1 MAVARKRAAVAT
13 SPNTPVDD
21 TGIRP
26 AGRNGR
32 EPIAVPRLV
41 PRGKTAFDTV
51 SWRLHDSVIKA
62 ADGKVIFELK
72 GIRAPTSWSE
82 TAINIAASKYFRIIA
97 GQRETSI
104 EGMIRRVTHWIAQKG
119 LELGYL
125 DTVEETTI
133 LEESLAFLMVQQMA
147 AFNSPVWFNV
157 GVRQPPQCS
166 ACFIQSVTDDM
177 DSILALAGSEGRLFK
192 GGSGT
197 GSNLSPLRGSRERL
211 AGGGIASGPVS
222 FMRAFDALAGVIK
235 SGGTTRRAAK
245 MVILNMDHPDIV
257 DFIECKVREEEKAMA
272 LIREGFSSNFDG
284 TDPDSAYAS
293 ISYQN
298 ANHSVRIPDAFM
310 EAVKRDGEWKTYNR
324 TDHAVAATYQARDL
338 WRKLAYAAWRCG
350 DPGVQYDDVTND
362 WHTSPMSGRINASN
376 PCSEYLFL
384 DDTACNLS
392 SINLMK
398 FLNERGDFDLPLY
411 RDAVRTMAL
420 AMEIIVDASSYPT
433 ASIAQNSH
441 DFRPLG
447 LGYANLGALLMHY
460 GVPYDSDA
468 GRTLAAAL
476 SAYLS
481 AEGYHMSAEISRR
494 IGSFPGFDKNRAPMI
509 RVMGKHAKAAD
520 AIPKTDGRFDA
531 YVTAAADRWHET
543 VQAGELWGYRNA
555 QISVIA
561 PTGTI
566 GLLMGCDTL
575 GLEPELSLV
584 KVKNLVGGGQLRMV
598 NHTVTEALAELGYAP
613 EAAAAIVHHLETTG
627 TIEGAPGLAPEH
639 LPVFDCA
646 LAPVAGS
653 RTIAPMGHL
662 KMLGAV
668 QPFLSGG
675 ASKTINLPNDAT
687 VEDIEK
693 IYMEAWRLGVKSVA
707 LYRDGCKAS
716 QPYETAKGKS
726 TGPVLRG
733 AVREKLPD
741 ERKAITHHFQVGG
754 HDGYV
759 TVGLYP
765 DGRPGEMFF
774 RVTKEGS
781 TVNGLM
787 DSLGIS
793 MSMALQHGVPL
804 KDLVR
809 KLAHMRFEPSG
820 ATNNARIR
828 FAKSIPDYV
837 ARWLAVEFLT
847 EEERRSIGLEG
858 PAAEA
863 SGNGHGN
870 LANAKPSTM
879 VKFETKPLDAFVD
892 GRRGPESDT
901 SAQSSHGGPSGGNT
915 DDSPS
920 CHICG
925 GIMVRSG
932 TCYACTVCGATSGCS

>member
-1 MAVARKRAAVAT
+1 MAVARKRPAPSTEEGAPK
-13 SPNTPVDD
+13 SPA
-21 TGIRP
+21 RL
-26 AGRNGR
+26 GR
-32 EPIAVPRLV
+32 EPIPVSRLV

-51 SWRLHDSVIKA
+51 GWKTHDALIKA
-62 ADGKVIFELK
+62 ADGKVIFEQK
-72 GIRAPTSWSE
+72 GIKAPATWSE
-82 TAINIAASKYFRIIA
+82 NAINIAASKYFRVIQ
-97 GQRETSI
+97 GRRENSVD
-104 EGMIRRVTHWIAQKG
+104 GMIRRVCHWIAERG
-119 LELGYL
+119 VDLGYL
-125 DTVEETTI
+125 DTADEATM
-133 LEESLAFLMVQQMA
+133 LEESLSYLMVQQMA

-157 GVRQPPQCS
+157 GVREPPQCS
-166 ACFIQSVTDDM
+166 ACFIQSVSDDM
-177 DSILALAGSEGRLFK
+177 DSILHLATSEGRLFK

-197 GSNLSPLRGSRERL
+197 GSNLSALRGSHERL
-211 AGGGIASGPVS
+211 SGGGIASGPVS

-245 MVILNMDHPDIV
+245 MVILNMEHPDIV
-257 DFIECKVREEEKAMA
+257 DFIECKVREEDKAYA
-272 LIREGFSSNFDG
+272 LIREGYSPNFDG

-293 ISYQN
+293 IAYQN
-298 ANHSVRIPDAFM
+298 ANHSVRVPDAFM
-310 EAVKRDGEWKTYNR
+310 EAVAKDGEWKTYNR
-324 TDHAVAATYQARDL
+324 TDHTVAQTLRARDL

-384 DDTACNLS
+384 DDTACNLA

-398 FLNERGDFDLPLY
+398 FLQADGRFDLELF
-411 RDAVRTMAL
+411 RDAVRTMTL
-420 AMEIIVDASSYPT
+420 AMEILVDASSYPT
-433 ASIAQNSH
+433 PSIAQNSH

-447 LGYANLGALLMHY
+447 LGYANLGSLLMHY
-460 GVPYDSDA
+460 GLAYDSDA
-468 GRTLAAAL
+468 GRTLAGSV

-481 AEGYHMSAEISRR
+481 AEGYHISAEIAKRV
-494 IGSFPGFDKNRAPMI
+494 GPFPAFDKNRAPML
-509 RVMGKHAKAAD
+509 RVMGKHARAAEK
-520 AIPKTDGRFDA
+520 IPETDKRLSPLLR
-531 YVTAAADRWHET
+531 AAVDRWRDT
-543 VQAGELWGYRNA
+543 VKAGELWGYRNA

-584 KVKNLVGGGQLRMV
+584 KTKNLVGGGAMKMV
-598 NHTVTEALAELGYAP
+598 NHTVEDALHTLGYPGAV
-613 EAAAAIVHHLETTG
+613 AKAIVEHIESSG
-627 TIEGAPGLAPEH
+627 SAEGAPGLKPEH
-639 LPVFDCA
+639 LGVFDCA
-646 LAPVAGS
+646 LAPATGR
-653 RTIAPMGHL
+653 RTISPMGHL

-687 VEDIEK
+687 VEDIER
-693 IYMEAWRLGVKSVA
+693 IYLEAWRLGVKSVA

-716 QPYETAKGKS
+716 QPYETGKGKA
-726 TGPVLRG
+726 TVVGGLRTP
-733 AVREKLPD
+733 ARERLPD

-765 DGRPGEMFF
+765 DGRPGELFF

-820 ATNNARIR
+820 ATNNPKVR

-837 ARWLAVEFLT
+837 ARWMAIEFLT
-847 EEERRSIGLEG
+847 EDDRRSIGLENPG
-858 PAAEA
+858 GEGN
-863 SGNGHGN
+863 GNGHGGT
-870 LANAKPSTM
+870 ATPSGKVAAT
-879 VKFETKPLDAFVD
+879 VSLTTKPLDAFE
-892 GRRGPESDT
+892 P
-901 SAQSSHGGPSGGNT
+901 SAGGMSE
-915 DDSPS
+915 DSPS
-920 CHICG
+920 CSNCG
-925 GIMVRSG
+925 GIMIRSG
-932 TCYACTVCGATSGCS
+932 TCYACTVCGSTSGCS

>member
-1 MAVARKRAAVAT
+1 MAIARKRPTPTAEEAAPR
-13 SPNTPVDD
+13 SPAR
-21 TGIRP
+21 I
-26 AGRNGR
+26 GR
-32 EPIAVPRLV
+32 EPIPVPRLV

-51 SWRLHDSVIKA
+51 QWRSHDAVIKNA
-62 ADGKVIFELK
+62 EGTVIFEQK
-72 GIRAPTSWSE
+72 GIRAPASWSE
-82 TAINIAASKYFRIIA
+82 TSVNIAASKYFRIIQ
-97 GQRETSI
+97 GRRESSVD
-104 EGMIRRVTHWIAQKG
+104 GMIRRVCHWIGQKG
-119 LELGYL
+119 VELGYL
-125 DTVEETTI
+125 DTADEATTF
-133 LEESLAFLMVQQMA
+133 EESLAYLMVQQMA

-157 GVRQPPQCS
+157 GVREPPQCS
-166 ACFIQSVTDDM
+166 ACFIQSVADDM
-177 DSILALAGSEGRLFK
+177 DSILALATSEGRLFK

-197 GSNLSPLRGSRERL
+197 GSNLSSLRGSHEKL

-245 MVILNMDHPDIV
+245 MVILNMDHPDIP
-257 DFIECKVREEEKAMA
+257 DFIDCKVREEDKALA
-272 LIREGFSSNFDG
+272 LIREGYSSNFDG

-293 ISYQN
+293 IAYQN

-310 EAVKRDGEWKTYNR
+310 EAVIRDGEWKTVNR
-324 TDHAVAATYQARDL
+324 TDHAVAGTFRAREL

-350 DPGVQYDDVTND
+350 DPGVQFDDITND
-362 WHTSPMSGRINASN
+362 WHTCPNTGRINASN

-384 DDTACNLS
+384 DDTACNLA

-398 FLNERGDFDLPLY
+398 FLDAKGLLDVELY
-411 RDAVRTMAL
+411 RQAIRTMIL
-420 AMEIIVDASSYPT
+420 AMEIVVDASSYPT

-447 LGYANLGALLMHY
+447 LGYANLGSLLMHY
-460 GVPYDSDA
+460 GLAYDSEA
-468 GRTLAAAL
+468 GRTLAGAV
-476 SAYLS
+476 SAFLS
-481 AEGYHMSAEISRR
+481 AEGYHMSSEVAKRM
-494 IGSFPGFDKNRAPMI
+494 GPFAGFEKNRAPML
-509 RVMGKHAKAAD
+509 RVMGKHAKAAEQ
-520 AIPKTDGRFDA
+520 IPTNDPRLTGF
-531 YVTAAADRWHET
+531 VQAAVDRWRDT
-543 VQAGELWGYRNA
+543 AKAGELWGYRNA

-584 KVKNLVGGGQLRMV
+584 KTKNLVGGGVLRMV
-598 NHTVTEALAELGYAP
+598 NRTVPDGLASLGYSP
-613 EAAAAIVHHLETTG
+613 EEIREIAQHVEKSG
-627 TIEGAPGLAPEH
+627 TIEGAPGLDPED
-639 LPVFDCA
+639 LGVFDCA
-646 LAPVAGS
+646 LAPAGSS
-653 RTIAPMGHL
+653 RTISPMGHL
-662 KMLGAV
+662 LMLAAV

-675 ASKTINLPNDAT
+675 ASKTINLPNEAT

-693 IYMEAWRLGVKSVA
+693 IYLEAWRHGIKSVA

-716 QPYETAKGKS
+716 QPFETGKGKVA
-726 TGPVLRG
+726 GPVGARG
-733 AVREKLPD
+733 PARERLPN
-741 ERKAITHHFQVGG
+741 ERKAVTHHFEVGG

-765 DGRPGEMFF
+765 DGRPGEVFF

-787 DSLGIS
+787 DSLGLA

-809 KLAHMRFEPSG
+809 KLAHLRFEPAG
-820 ATNNARIR
+820 ATNNPKIR

-837 ARWLAVEFLT
+837 ARWLALEFLT

-858 PAAEA
+858 PPDANGN
-863 SGNGHGN
+863 GNGH
-870 LANAKPSTM
+870 AAAAPAPKSTGASQT
-879 VKFETKPLDAFVD
+879 VKFETRALDAFVAEL
-892 GRRGPESDT
+892 GG
-901 SAQSSHGGPSGGNT
+901 SSE
-915 DDSPS
+915 DSPS
-920 CHICG
+920 CATCG

>member
-1 MAVARKRAAVAT
+1 MAVAKKRAPSVSEEPTVRSAR
-13 SPNTPVDD
+13 
-21 TGIRP
+21 I
-26 AGRNGR
+26 GR
-32 EPIAVPRLV
+32 EPIPVSRLV

-51 SWRLHDSVIKA
+51 TWRSHDAVIKNA
-62 ADGKVIFELK
+62 EGKVIFEQK
-72 GIRAPTSWSE
+72 GIRAPASWSE
-82 TAINIAASKYFRIIA
+82 TSVNIAASKYFRILQ
-97 GQRETSI
+97 GRRETSI
-104 EGMIRRVTHWIAQKG
+104 DGMIRRVCHWIAQRG

-125 DTVEETTI
+125 DISDEATT
-133 LEESLAFLMVQQMA
+133 LEESLSYLMVQQMA

-157 GVRQPPQCS
+157 GVRDPPQCS
-166 ACFIQSVTDDM
+166 ACFIQSISDDM
-177 DSILALAGSEGRLFK
+177 DSILHLATSEGRLFK

-197 GSNLSPLRGSRERL
+197 GTNLSPLRGSHEKL

-245 MVILNMDHPDIV
+245 MVILNMDHPDV
-257 DFIECKVREEEKAMA
+257 GDFIDCKVREEDKALA
-272 LIREGFSSNFDG
+272 LIREGYSSNFDG

-293 ISYQN
+293 IAYQN

-310 EAVKRDGEWKTYNR
+310 EAVVRDGEWKTYNR
-324 TDHAVAATYQARDL
+324 TDHAVATTYRAREL

-350 DPGVQYDDVTND
+350 DPGVQFDDITND
-362 WHTSPMSGRINASN
+362 WHTCPNTARINASN

-384 DDTACNLS
+384 DDSACNLAS
-392 SINLMK
+392 LNLMK
-398 FLNERGDFDLPLY
+398 FLDAKGQLDVEFFRQ
-411 RDAVRTMAL
+411 AVRTMTL

-433 ASIAQNSH
+433 AAIAQNSH
-441 DFRPLG
+441 DYRPLG

-460 GVPYDSDA
+460 GLAYDSDA
-468 GRTLAAAL
+468 GRTLAAGI
-476 SAYLS
+476 SAFLS
-481 AEGYHMSAEISRR
+481 AEGYHMSSEIAKRM
-494 IGSFPGFDKNRAPMI
+494 GSFPGFEKNRAPML
-509 RVMGKHAKAAD
+509 RVMGKHAKAAEK
-520 AIPKTDGRFDA
+520 IPRNDPRL
-531 YVTAAADRWHET
+531 TALVQASIDRWHDTEK
-543 VQAGELWGYRNA
+543 AGELWGYRNA

-584 KVKNLVGGGQLRMV
+584 KVKNLVGGGLLRMI
-598 NHTVTEALAELGYAP
+598 NRTVPDGLAALGYSA
-613 EAAAAIVHHLETTG
+613 EELRAISEHIEKTG
-627 TIEGAPGLAPEH
+627 TIEGAPGLDPAD

-646 LAPVAGS
+646 LAPASGT
-653 RTIAPMGHL
+653 RTISPMGHL

-668 QPFLSGG
+668 QAFLSGG

-687 VEDIEK
+687 VEDIER
-693 IYMEAWRLGVKSVA
+693 IYLEAWRHGIKSVA

-716 QPYETAKGKS
+716 QPFETGKGKAGAPV
-726 TGPVLRG
+726 GPRG
-733 AVREKLPD
+733 PARERLPD
-741 ERKAITHHFQVGG
+741 ERKAITHHFSVGG

-765 DGRPGEMFF
+765 DGRPGEVFF

-809 KLAHMRFEPSG
+809 KLAHLRFEPAG
-820 ATNNARIR
+820 ATNNPKIR

-837 ARWLAVEFLT
+837 ARWLALEFLT
-847 EEERRSIGLEG
+847 EDERRAIGLEG
-858 PAAEA
+858 PADGN
-863 SGNGHGN
+863 GNGHGTP
-870 LANAKPSTM
+870 AAASAKAGAPSSQT
-879 VKFETKPLDAFVD
+879 VKFETRPLDAFA
-892 GRRGPESDT
+892 PET
-901 SAQSSHGGPSGGNT
+901 SAAGGVSE
-915 DDSPS
+915 DAPS
-920 CHICG
+920 CAVCG

-932 TCYACTVCGATSGCS
+932 TCYACTVCGSTSGCS

>member
-1 MAVARKRAAVAT
+1 MAAAKKRPVP
-13 SPNTPVDD
+13 SPEES
-21 TGIRP
+21 
-26 AGRNGR
+26 AGRPTGR
-32 EPIAVPRLV
+32 LGKEPIPVPRLT

-51 SWRLHDSVIKA
+51 DWRSHDASIKS
-62 ADGKVIFELK
+62 ADGKVIFEQK

-82 TAINIAASKYFRIIA
+82 TSINIAASKYFRIID
-97 GQRETSI
+97 GRRESSI
-104 EGMIRRVTHWIAQKG
+104 DGMIRRVCHWIAQQG
-119 LELGYL
+119 LALGYL
-125 DTVEETTI
+125 DTAEESTTF
-133 LEESLAFLMVQQMA
+133 EESLSYLMVQQMA

-157 GVRQPPQCS
+157 GVREPPQCS
-166 ACFIQSVTDDM
+166 ACFIQSISDDM
-177 DSILALAGSEGRLFK
+177 DSILALATSEGRLFK

-197 GSNLSPLRGSRERL
+197 GTNLSALRGSHERL

-245 MVILNMDHPDIV
+245 MVILNMDHPDIL
-257 DFIECKVREEEKAMA
+257 DFIDCKVKEEDKALA
-272 LIREGFSSNFDG
+272 LIREGYSSNFDG

-293 ISYQN
+293 IAYQN

-310 EAVKRDGEWKTYNR
+310 EAVTRDGEWTTTYR
-324 TDHAVAATYQARDL
+324 TDPAIATKHRAREL
-338 WRKLAYAAWRCG
+338 WRRLAYAAWRCG
-350 DPGVQYDDVTND
+350 DPGVQFDDITND
-362 WHTSPMSGRINASN
+362 WHTSPNSGRINASN

-384 DDTACNLS
+384 DDSACNLA
-392 SINLMK
+392 SINLMR
-398 FLNERGDFDLPLY
+398 FLDADGLLDVELFR
-411 RDAVRTMAL
+411 RAVRTMIL
-420 AMEIIVDASSYPT
+420 AMEIVVDASSYPT
-433 ASIAQNSH
+433 AAIAQNSH

-460 GVPYDSDA
+460 GLAYDSDA
-468 GRTLAAAL
+468 GRALAAGV
-476 SAYLS
+476 SAILS
-481 AEGYHMSAEISRR
+481 AEGYHMSGEIAKRM
-494 IGSFPGFDKNRAPMI
+494 GPFAGFEKNRAPML
-509 RVMGKHAKAAD
+509 RVMGKHAKAAERIVAGD
-520 AIPKTDGRFDA
+520 PRLVALVQTS
-531 YVTAAADRWHET
+531 VDRWRET

-584 KVKNLVGGGQLRMV
+584 KVKNLVGGGILRMV
-598 NHTVTEALAELGYAP
+598 NRTVPDGLVALGYSP
-613 EAAAAIVHHLETTG
+613 DEVRAITAHLETTG
-627 TIEGAPGLAPEH
+627 SIEGAPGLDNDD

-646 LAPVAGS
+646 LAPAGGS

-675 ASKTINLPNDAT
+675 ASKTINLPNEAT
-687 VEDIEK
+687 VEEIEK
-693 IYMEAWRLGVKSVA
+693 IYLEAWRLGVKSVA

-716 QPYETAKGKS
+716 QPFETGKGRAGAPV
-726 TGPVLRG
+726 GPRG
-733 AVREKLPD
+733 PARERLPD
-741 ERKAITHHFQVGG
+741 ERKALTHHFSVGG

-765 DGRPGEMFF
+765 DGRPGEIFF

-809 KLAHMRFEPSG
+809 KLAHLRFEPAG
-820 ATNNARIR
+820 ATNNPRIR

-837 ARWLAVEFLT
+837 ARWLALEFLT
-847 EEERRSIGLEG
+847 EDERRAIGLEG
-858 PAAEA
+858 PAEA
-863 SGNGHGN
+863 NGNGNGH
-870 LANAKPSTM
+870 AAPPPAKGATSQT
-879 VKFETKPLDAFVD
+879 VKFETRPLDTFSPD
-892 GRRGPESDT
+892 
-901 SAQSSHGGPSGGNT
+901 PSGGVME
-915 DDSPS
+915 DAPA
-920 CHICG
+920 CAQCG

-932 TCYACTVCGATSGCS
+932 TCYACTVCGSTSGCS

>member
-1 MAVARKRAAVAT
+1 MAAAKKRAVPASEEPAA
-13 SPNTPVDD
+13 
-21 TGIRP
+21 RP
-26 AGRNGR
+26 ASRIGR
-32 EPIAVPRLV
+32 EPIPIPRLV

-51 SWRLHDSVIKA
+51 QWRSHDAVIKNA
-62 ADGKVIFELK
+62 EGKVIFEQK
-72 GIRAPTSWSE
+72 GIHAPTSWSE
-82 TAINIAASKYFRIIA
+82 TSVNIAASKYFRIIQ
-97 GQRETSI
+97 GRRENSI
-104 EGMIRRVTHWIAQKG
+104 DGMIRRVCHWIGQRG

-125 DTVEETTI
+125 DTVDEATT
-133 LEESLAFLMVQQMA
+133 LEESLSYLMVQQMA

-157 GVRQPPQCS
+157 GVRDPPQCS
-166 ACFIQSVTDDM
+166 ACFIQSITDDM
-177 DSILALAGSEGRLFK
+177 DSILALATSEGRLFK

-197 GSNLSPLRGSRERL
+197 GTNLSPLRGSHEKL

-245 MVILNMDHPDIV
+245 MVILNMDHPDVV
-257 DFIECKVREEEKAMA
+257 DFIDCKVREEDKALA
-272 LIREGFSSNFDG
+272 LIREGYSSNFDG

-293 ISYQN
+293 IAYQN
-298 ANHSVRIPDAFM
+298 ANHSVRIPDGFM
-310 EAVKRDGEWKTYNR
+310 EAVVRDGEWKTYNR
-324 TDHAVAATYQARDL
+324 TDHAVAGTYRAREL

-350 DPGVQYDDVTND
+350 DPGVQFDDITND
-362 WHTSPMSGRINASN
+362 WHTSPHSGRINASN

-384 DDTACNLS
+384 DDTACNLA

-398 FLNERGDFDLPLY
+398 FLDGKGQFDVELF
-411 RDAVRTMAL
+411 RQAVRTMIL

-441 DFRPLG
+441 DYRPLG

-460 GVPYDSDA
+460 GLAYDSDA
-468 GRTLAAAL
+468 GRTLAGAV
-476 SAYLS
+476 SAFLS
-481 AEGYHMSAEISRR
+481 AEGYHTSSEIAKRV
-494 IGSFPGFDKNRAPMI
+494 GPFAGFEKNRAPML
-509 RVMGKHAKAAD
+509 RVMGKHAKASEQIPLND
-520 AIPKTDGRFDA
+520 ARL
-531 YVTAAADRWHET
+531 TAFVQAAVDRWHDT
-543 VQAGELWGYRNA
+543 VKAGELWGYRNA

-584 KVKNLVGGGQLRMV
+584 KVKNLVGGGVLRMV
-598 NHTVTEALAELGYAP
+598 NRTVPDGLHALGYSTD
-613 EAAAAIVHHLETTG
+613 EIRAITGHLEKTG
-627 TIEGAPGLAPEH
+627 TVEGAPGLEPED
-639 LPVFDCA
+639 LSVFDCA
-646 LAPVAGS
+646 LAPPGGS

-675 ASKTINLPNDAT
+675 ASKTINLPNEAT

-693 IYMEAWRLGVKSVA
+693 IYLEAWRLGIKSVA

-716 QPYETAKGKS
+716 QPFETGKGRAGAPV
-726 TGPVLRG
+726 GPRG
-733 AVREKLPD
+733 PARERLPD
-741 ERKAITHHFQVGG
+741 ERKAITHHFSVGG

-765 DGRPGEMFF
+765 DGRPGEVFF

-809 KLAHMRFEPSG
+809 KLAHLRFEPAG
-820 ATNNARIR
+820 ATNNPKIR

-837 ARWLAVEFLT
+837 ARWLAIEFLT
-847 EEERRSIGLEG
+847 EEERRAIGLEG
-858 PAAEA
+858 PAEGN
-863 SGNGHGN
+863 GNGHASSAPAGGKP
-870 LANAKPSTM
+870 AAPNAQT
-879 VKFETKPLDAFVD
+879 VKFETRPLDAFA
-892 GRRGPESDT
+892 PES
-901 SAQSSHGGPSGGNT
+901 AGAGGVSE
-915 DDSPS
+915 DAPS
-920 CHICG
+920 CAVCG

-932 TCYACTVCGATSGCS
+932 TCYACTVCGSTSGCS

>member
-1 MAVARKRAAVAT
+1 MAVARRRGTPLAEE
-13 SPNTPVDD
+13 SPPRLTD
-21 TGIRP
+21 RP
-26 AGRNGR
+26 GR
-32 EPIAVPRLV
+32 EPIPVPRLV

-51 SWRLHDSVIKA
+51 GWKLHDALIKS
-62 ADGKVIFELK
+62 ADGKTIFELK
-72 GIRAPTSWSE
+72 GIRSPVSWSD
-82 TAINIAASKYFRIIA
+82 TSVNIAASKYFRIID
-97 GQRETSI
+97 GRREDSV
-104 EGMIRRVTHWIAQKG
+104 EGMIQRVCHWIGEKG
-119 LELGYL
+119 LALGFF
-125 DTVEETTI
+125 DTPEEGNQ
-133 LEESLAFLMVQQMA
+133 LEESLSYLMVQQMA

-157 GVRQPPQCS
+157 GVRETPQCS
-166 ACFIQSVTDDM
+166 ACFIQAITDDM
-177 DSILALAGSEGRLFK
+177 EAILSLAASEGRLFK

-197 GSNLSPLRGSRERL
+197 GTNLSPLRGSKEHL

-245 MVILNMDHPDIV
+245 MVILNMDHPDVV
-257 DFIECKVREEEKAMA
+257 DFIDCKVREEEKALA
-272 LIREGFSSNFDG
+272 LIREGYSSNFDG

-293 ISYQN
+293 IAYQN

-310 EAVKRDGEWKTYNR
+310 EAVARDGVWKTYNR
-324 TDHAVAATYQARDL
+324 TDHSVAGSYPAREL
-338 WRKLAYAAWRCG
+338 WRKLAFAAWRCG

-362 WHTSPMSGRINASN
+362 WHTCAMTGRINASN

-384 DDTACNLS
+384 DNTACNLA
-392 SINLMK
+392 SINLMR
-398 FLNERGDFDLPLY
+398 FLDAKGGFDLP
-411 RDAVRTMAL
+411 RFREAVRTMIL
-420 AMEIIVDASSYPT
+420 AMEILVDASSYPT
-433 ASIAQNSH
+433 APIAQNSH
-441 DFRPLG
+441 DYRPLG
-447 LGYANLGALLMHY
+447 LGYANLGSLLMHY
-460 GVPYDSDA
+460 GLPYDSDA
-468 GRTLAAAL
+468 GRALAASL
-476 SAYLS
+476 SAMLS
-481 AEGYHMSAEISRR
+481 AEGYHMSAEISKRM
-494 IGSFPGFDKNRAPMI
+494 GPFAGFDRNRSPML
-509 RVMGKHAKAAD
+509 RVMGKHAAAAEKVRSND
-520 AIPKTDGRFDA
+520 PRIAPA
-531 YVTAAADRWHET
+531 ALAAADRWRET
-543 VQAGELWGYRNA
+543 VKAGELWGYRNA

-598 NHTVTEALAELGYAP
+598 NRTAEEALASLGYP
-613 EAAAAIVHHLETTG
+613 EIERAAIRKHVEETG
-627 TIEGAPGLAPEH
+627 SMEGAPGLKPEH
-639 LPVFDCA
+639 LAVFDCA
-646 LAPVAGS
+646 LAMIPNG

-662 KMLGAV
+662 RMLGAV

-675 ASKTINLPNDAT
+675 ASKTINLPREAT

-693 IYMEAWRLGVKSVA
+693 IYLEAWKLGVKSVA

-716 QPYETAKGKS
+716 QPYETGAGKAPA
-726 TGPVLRG
+726 GPRG

-741 ERKAITHHFQVGG
+741 ERKALTHHFQVGG

-765 DGRPGEMFF
+765 DGRPGELFF

-809 KLAHMRFEPSG
+809 KLAHMRFEPAG
-820 ATNNARIR
+820 ATNNPKIR

-847 EEERRSIGLEG
+847 EADRRSIGLEG
-858 PAAEA
+858 PAEPN
-863 SGNGHGN
+863 GNGHGG
-870 LANAKPSTM
+870 AKTAGVPST
-879 VKFETKPLDAFVD
+879 VKFETKPLDAFGD
-892 GRRGPESDT
+892 AGGM
-901 SAQSSHGGPSGGNT
+901 GGPVFGIT
-915 DDSPS
+915 EDSPS
-920 CHICG
+920 CHTCG

>member
-1 MAVARKRAAVAT
+1 MAVSKKRAS
-13 SPNTPVDD
+13 SPLAENA
-21 TGIRP
+21 P
-26 AGRNGR
+26 APLPGRAGR
-32 EPIAVPRLV
+32 EPVPVPRLV

-51 SWRLHDSVIKA
+51 GWRMHDALIRA

-72 GIRAPTSWSE
+72 GIRAPATWSDTSV
-82 TAINIAASKYFRIIA
+82 NIAASKYFRIIE
-97 GQRETSI
+97 GRRESSV
-104 EGMIRRVTHWIAQKG
+104 EGMIRRVCHWIGQKG
-119 LELGYL
+119 AELGYF
-125 DTVEETTI
+125 DTPEEATQ
-133 LEESLAFLMVQQMA
+133 LEESLSYLMVQQMA

-157 GVRQPPQCS
+157 GVRSPPQCS
-166 ACFIQSVTDDM
+166 ACFIQAVHDDM
-177 DSILALAGSEGRLFK
+177 ESILGLAASEGRLFK

-197 GSNLSPLRGSRERL
+197 GTNLSPLRGSREKL

-257 DFIECKVREEEKAMA
+257 DFIECKVREEDKALA
-272 LIREGFSSNFDG
+272 LIREGYSSNFDG

-293 ISYQN
+293 IAYQN
-298 ANHSVRIPDAFM
+298 ANHSVRIPDSFM
-310 EAVKRDGEWKTYNR
+310 DAVVRDAEWKTYNR
-324 TDHAVAATYQARDL
+324 TDHSVASTTRAREL

-350 DPGVQYDDVTND
+350 DPGVQFDDITND
-362 WHTSPMSGRINASN
+362 WHTCPMGGRINASN

-384 DDTACNLS
+384 DDTACNLA

-398 FLNERGDFDLPLY
+398 FLSEEGRFDAELF
-411 RDAVRTMAL
+411 RSAVRTMIL
-420 AMEIIVDASSYPT
+420 AMEILVDASSYPT
-433 ASIAQNSH
+433 PSIALNSH
-441 DFRPLG
+441 DYRPLG

-460 GVPYDSDA
+460 GIAYDSEA
-468 GRTLAAAL
+468 GRTFAGGVSAL
-476 SAYLS
+476 LS
-481 AEGYHMSAEISRR
+481 AEGYHTSAEIARR
-494 IGSFPGFDKNRAPMI
+494 MGPFPAYDKNRAPML
-509 RVMGKHAKAAD
+509 RVMGKHARAAEQ
-520 AIPKTDGRFDA
+520 IPANDTRL
-531 YVTAAADRWHET
+531 TSLLRLAADRWHDT
-543 VQAGELWGYRNA
+543 VKAGELWGYRNA

-584 KVKNLVGGGQLRMV
+584 KVKNLVGGGQMRMV
-598 NHTVTEALAELGYAP
+598 NGTVEAGLKALGYAP
-613 EAAAAIVHHLETTG
+613 EEVRGILQHLEKQG
-627 TIEGAPGLAPEH
+627 TIEGAPGLAPED

-646 LAPVAGS
+646 LAPSGGS

-675 ASKTINLPNDAT
+675 ASKTINLPNEAT

-693 IYMEAWRLGVKSVA
+693 IYLEAWKLGIKSVA

-716 QPYETAKGKS
+716 QPYETGKGRS
-726 TGPVLRG
+726 
-733 AVREKLPD
+733 AVAGGVRSPQREKLPD
-741 ERKAITHHFQVGG
+741 ARQAITHHFQVGG

-765 DGRPGEMFF
+765 DGRPGELFF

-809 KLAHMRFEPSG
+809 KLAHMRFEPAG
-820 ATNNARIR
+820 ATNNPKIR

-847 EEERRSIGLEG
+847 EEDRRAIGLEG
-858 PAAEA
+858 PAAEN
-863 SGNGHGN
+863 GNGHGGT
-870 LANAKPSTM
+870 AAPPKSSGSTASV
-879 VKFETKPLDAFVD
+879 VKFETKPLDSFSP
-892 GRRGPESDT
+892 PE
-901 SAQSSHGGPSGGNT
+901 AGGGISE
-915 DDSPS
+915 DAPS
-920 CHICG
+920 CHVCG

>member
-1 MAVARKRAAVAT
+1 MALAKKRTA
-13 SPNTPVDD
+13 SPPEESAHRSPV
-21 TGIRP
+21 RP
-26 AGRNGR
+26 GR
-32 EPIAVPRLV
+32 EPIPVPKLV

-51 SWRLHDSVIKA
+51 EWRTHDSVIKNA
-62 ADGKVIFELK
+62 EGKVIFERK
-72 GIRAPTSWSE
+72 GIHAPATWTDNS
-82 TAINIAASKYFRIIA
+82 INIAASKYFRVID
-97 GQRETSI
+97 GRRENSVD
-104 EGMIRRVTHWIAQKG
+104 GMIRRVTHWIAQRG

-125 DTVEETTI
+125 DTTEESTI
-133 LEESLAFLMVQQMA
+133 LAESLSYLMVQQMA

-157 GVRQPPQCS
+157 GVRHPPQCS
-166 ACFIQSVTDDM
+166 ACFIQSVSDDM
-177 DSILALAGSEGRLFK
+177 DSILNLATSEGRLFK

-197 GSNLSPLRGSRERL
+197 GSNLSALRGSHERL
-211 AGGGIASGPVS
+211 SGGGIASGPVS
-222 FMRAFDALAGVIK
+222 FMRAFDAMAGVIK

-257 DFIECKVREEEKAMA
+257 DFIECKVREEDKAYA
-272 LIREGFSSNFDG
+272 LIREGYSPNFDG

-293 ISYQN
+293 IAYQN
-298 ANHSVRIPDAFM
+298 ANHSVRIPDSFM
-310 EAVKRDGEWKTYNR
+310 EAVQRDSEWRTYNR
-324 TDHAVAATYQARDL
+324 TDHSVAATIKARDL

-350 DPGVQYDDVTND
+350 DPGVQFDDITND

-384 DDTACNLS
+384 DDTACNLA

-398 FLNERGDFDLPLY
+398 FLDDAGRFDAELF
-411 RDAVRTMAL
+411 RAAVRTMIL
-420 AMEIIVDASSYPT
+420 AMEILVDASSYPT

-441 DFRPLG
+441 DYRPLG
-447 LGYANLGALLMHY
+447 LGYANLGSLLMHY
-460 GVPYDSDA
+460 GLPYDSEA
-468 GRTLAAAL
+468 GRTLAAGV

-481 AEGYHMSAEISRR
+481 AEGYHMSAEIAKRM
-494 IGSFPGFDKNRAPMI
+494 GPFPGFDRNRAPML
-509 RVMGKHAKAAD
+509 RVMGKHAKGAEK
-520 AIPKTDGRFDA
+520 IPLNDPRATDL
-531 YVTAAADRWHET
+531 VKSSVDRWHET
-543 VQAGELWGYRNA
+543 VKAGELWGYRNA

-584 KVKNLVGGGQLRMV
+584 KTKNLVGGGTMRMV
-598 NHTVTEALAELGYAP
+598 NHTVEDALHALGYPAGAILAIRKHI
-613 EAAAAIVHHLETTG
+613 EATG
-627 TIEGAPGLAPEH
+627 TIEGAPGLKPEH
-639 LPVFDCA
+639 VPVFDCA
-646 LAPVAGS
+646 LAPMGGT

-675 ASKTINLPNDAT
+675 ASKTINLPHDAT

-693 IYMEAWRLGVKSVA
+693 IYLEGWKLGIKSIA

-716 QPYETAKGKS
+716 QPYETGKGRS
-726 TGPVLRG
+726 
-733 AVREKLPD
+733 AVTQGVRAPARERLPD

-765 DGRPGEMFF
+765 DGRPGELFF

-809 KLAHMRFEPSG
+809 KLAHMRFEPAG
-820 ATNNARIR
+820 ATNNPRVR

-837 ARWLAVEFLT
+837 ARWMAIEFLT
-847 EEERRSIGLEG
+847 EDERRSIGLEG
-858 PAAEA
+858 PSAEGSGDPHAPAKGAATVA
-863 SGNGHGN
+863 
-870 LANAKPSTM
+870 
-879 VKFETKPLDAFVD
+879 KFETKPLDAFD
-892 GRRGPESDT
+892 ATAPRGGMSED
-901 SAQSSHGGPSGGNT
+901 A
-915 DDSPS
+915 PS
-920 CHICG
+920 CHVCG

>member
-1 MAVARKRAAVAT
+1 MAASKRRVT
-13 SPNTPVDD
+13 SPSTELPPRAV
-21 TGIRP
+21 GRP
-26 AGRNGR
+26 GR
-32 EPIAVPRLV
+32 EPIPVPRLV
-41 PRGKTAFDTV
+41 PRGKSAFDTV
-51 SWRLHDSVIKA
+51 AWRAHDALIKG
-62 ADGKVIFELK
+62 ADGKVIFEQK
-72 GIRAPTSWSE
+72 GIHAPTSWSE
-82 TAINIAASKYFRIIA
+82 NAINIAASKYFRVID
-97 GQRETSI
+97 GRRENSVD
-104 EGMIRRVTHWIAQKG
+104 GMIRRVCHWIAQKG

-125 DTVEETTI
+125 DTPEEATL
-133 LEESLAFLMVQQMA
+133 LEESLSFLMVQQMA

-177 DSILALAGSEGRLFK
+177 ESILGLAASEGRLFK

-197 GSNLSPLRGSRERL
+197 GSNLSALRGSHERL
-211 AGGGIASGPVS
+211 SGGGIASGPVS

-245 MVILNMDHPDIV
+245 MVILNMDHPDIE
-257 DFIECKVREEEKAMA
+257 DFIDCKVREEDKAMA
-272 LIREGFSSNFDG
+272 LIREGYSSNFDG

-298 ANHSVRIPDAFM
+298 ANHSVRVPDAFM
-310 EAVKRDGEWKTYNR
+310 EAVVKDGEWKTINR
-324 TDHAVAATYQARDL
+324 TDHTVAHAYKARDL

-350 DPGVQYDDVTND
+350 DPGVQFDDVTND
-362 WHTSPMSGRINASN
+362 WHTSPNSGRINASN

-384 DDTACNLS
+384 DDTACNLA
-392 SINLMK
+392 SINLMR
-398 FLNERGDFDLPLY
+398 FLDAEGQFDLA
-411 RDAVRTMAL
+411 RFHDAVRTMIL
-420 AMEIIVDASSYPT
+420 AMEILVDASSYPT
-433 ASIAQNSH
+433 PAIAQNSH

-460 GVPYDSDA
+460 GLAYDSDA
-468 GRTLAAAL
+468 GRTLAAAV

-481 AEGYHMSAEISRR
+481 AEGYHTSAEIARR
-494 IGSFPGFDKNRAPMI
+494 VGPFPGFDKNRAPML
-509 RVMGKHAKAAD
+509 RVMGKHRQAADLIPLNDPRLGPFVKAAQE
-520 AIPKTDGRFDA
+520 RW
-531 YVTAAADRWHET
+531 ADT
-543 VQAGELWGYRNA
+543 VKAGELWGYRNA

-584 KVKNLVGGGQLRMV
+584 KTKNLVGGGAMRLINR
-598 NHTVTEALAELGYAP
+598 TVLDGLGSLGYSATQ
-613 EAAAAIVHHLETTG
+613 AKAIVEHVEAKG
-627 TIEGAPGLAPEH
+627 TIEGAPGLKPEH

-646 LAPVAGS
+646 LAPAGGH
-653 RTIAPMGHL
+653 RTISPMGHL
-662 KMLGAV
+662 LMLGAV

-675 ASKTINLPNDAT
+675 ASKTINLPHEAT
-687 VEDIEK
+687 VEDIER
-693 IYMEAWRLGVKSVA
+693 IYLEAWRLGIKSVA

-716 QPYETAKGKS
+716 QPYETGKGKAAVA
-726 TGPVLRG
+726 GPRG
-733 AVREKLPD
+733 PARERLPD

-765 DGRPGEMFF
+765 DGRPGEIFF

-809 KLAHMRFEPSG
+809 KLAHLRFEPAG
-820 ATNNARIR
+820 ATNNPKIR

-837 ARWLAVEFLT
+837 ARWLAAEFLT
-847 EEERRSIGLEG
+847 EAERQAIGLEALSEGHGNGNGQG
-858 PAAEA
+858 PAAA
-863 SGNGHGN
+863 PPS
-870 LANAKPSTM
+870 AKAAT
-879 VKFETKPLDAFVD
+879 FGTKPLDAFVP
-892 GRRGPESDT
+892 PEAGGVSDD
-901 SAQSSHGGPSGGNT
+901 A
-915 DDSPS
+915 PS

>member
-1 MAVARKRAAVAT
+1 MAVAKKRPSSSESEEALRA
-13 SPNTPVDD
+13 
-21 TGIRP
+21 P
-26 AGRNGR
+26 ARLGR
-32 EPIAVPRLV
+32 EPIPVPRLV

-51 SWRLHDSVIKA
+51 AWKTHDSMIKNA
-62 ADGKVIFELK
+62 EGKVIFELK
-72 GIRAPTSWSE
+72 GIHAPATWSE
-82 TAINIAASKYFRIIA
+82 NSINIAASKYFRVIQ
-97 GQRETSI
+97 GRRENSI
-104 EGMIRRVTHWIAQKG
+104 DGMIRRVTHWIAQKG
-119 LELGYL
+119 LELGYY
-125 DTVEETTI
+125 DTPEEATT
-133 LEESLAFLMVQQMA
+133 LEESLSFLMVQQMA

-157 GVRQPPQCS
+157 GVRHPPQCS
-166 ACFIQSVTDDM
+166 ACFIQSITDDM
-177 DSILALAGSEGRLFK
+177 DSILALATSEGRLFK

-197 GSNLSPLRGSRERL
+197 GSNLSALRGSHERL
-211 AGGGIASGPVS
+211 SGGGIASGPVS

-245 MVILNMDHPDIV
+245 MVILNMDHPDVV
-257 DFIECKVREEEKAMA
+257 DFIECKVREEDKAMA
-272 LIREGFSSNFDG
+272 LIREGYSPNFDG

-293 ISYQN
+293 IAYQN
-298 ANHSVRIPDAFM
+298 ANHSVRIPDSFM
-310 EAVKRDGEWKTYNR
+310 DAVLKDSEWKTYNR
-324 TDHAVAATYQARDL
+324 TDHSVAQSYKARDL

-350 DPGVQYDDVTND
+350 DPGVQFDDITND

-384 DDTACNLS
+384 DDTACNLA

-398 FLNERGDFDLPLY
+398 YLRDDGAFDLELF
-411 RDAVRTMAL
+411 RDSIRAMIL
-420 AMEIIVDASSYPT
+420 AMEILVDASSYPT

-447 LGYANLGALLMHY
+447 LGYANLGSLLMHH
-460 GVPYDSDA
+460 GLAYDSDE
-468 GRTLAAAL
+468 GRTLAAAV
-476 SAYLS
+476 SSYLS
-481 AEGYHMSAEISRR
+481 AEGYHMSAEIAKRV
-494 IGSFPGFDKNRAPMI
+494 GPFPGFDKNRAPML
-509 RVMGKHAKAAD
+509 RVMSKHA
-520 AIPKTDGRFDA
+520 
-531 YVTAAADRWHET
+531 AAADRIPLNDDRMTAFVRASQDRWHDT
-543 VQAGELWGYRNA
+543 VKAGELWGYRNA

-584 KVKNLVGGGQLRMV
+584 KTKNLVGGGILRMV
-598 NHTVTEALAELGYAP
+598 NHTVEDGLHALGYGA
-613 EAAAAIVHHLETTG
+613 EATAQVKHHLETKG
-627 TIEGAPGLAPEH
+627 TIEGAPGLRPEH
-639 LPVFDCA
+639 LAVFDCA
-646 LAPVAGS
+646 LAPLGSS

-693 IYMEAWRLGVKSVA
+693 IYLEAWRLGVKSVA

-716 QPYETAKGKS
+716 QPYETGKGRAPV
-726 TGPVLRG
+726 GPVARG
-733 AVREKLPD
+733 AARERLPD

-765 DGRPGEMFF
+765 DGRPGEVFF

-809 KLAHMRFEPSG
+809 KLAHLRFEPAG
-820 ATNNARIR
+820 ATNNPKVR

-837 ARWLAVEFLT
+837 ARWLAIEFLT
-847 EEERRSIGLEG
+847 EDDRRSIGLEAPIG
-858 PAAEA
+858 E
-863 SGNGHGN
+863 GNGHGGVN
-870 LANAKPSTM
+870 GDGAVPGAGKSAPTATS
-879 VKFETKPLDAFVD
+879 VKFETKPLDAFSE
-892 GRRGPESDT
+892 GH
-901 SAQSSHGGPSGGNT
+901 ASGGVS
-915 DDSPS
+915 DDAPS
-920 CHICG
+920 CHVCG

-932 TCYACTVCGATSGCS
+932 TCYACTMCGATSGCS

>member
-1 MAVARKRAAVAT
+1 MAAAKKRPVPSPEESAGRASARLGKEPIPVARLT
-13 SPNTPVDD
+13 
-21 TGIRP
+21 
-26 AGRNGR
+26 
-32 EPIAVPRLV
+32 

-51 SWRLHDSVIKA
+51 EWRTHDASIQS
-62 ADGKVIFELK
+62 ADGKVIFEQK
-72 GIRAPTSWSE
+72 GIHAPVSWSE
-82 TAINIAASKYFRIIA
+82 TSVNIAASKYFRIID
-97 GQRETSI
+97 GRRENSI
-104 EGMIRRVTHWIAQKG
+104 DGMIRRVCHWIAQKG

-125 DTVEETTI
+125 DTSEESTTF
-133 LEESLAFLMVQQMA
+133 EESLSYLMVQQMA

-157 GVRQPPQCS
+157 GVREPPQCS
-166 ACFIQSVTDDM
+166 ACFIQSIADDM
-177 DSILALAGSEGRLFK
+177 DSILALATSEGRLFK

-197 GSNLSPLRGSRERL
+197 GTNLSALRGSHERL

-245 MVILNMDHPDIV
+245 MVILNMDHPDVLDFV
-257 DFIECKVREEEKAMA
+257 DCKVKEEDKALA
-272 LIREGFSSNFDG
+272 LIREGYSSNFDG

-293 ISYQN
+293 IAYQN

-310 EAVKRDGEWKTYNR
+310 EAVTRDGEWTTFNR
-324 TDHAVAATYQARDL
+324 TDHSVASKYRAREL

-350 DPGVQYDDVTND
+350 DPGVQFDDVTND
-362 WHTSPMSGRINASN
+362 WHTSPNSGRINASN

-384 DDTACNLS
+384 DDSACNLA
-392 SINLMK
+392 SINLMR
-398 FLNERGDFDLPLY
+398 FLDANGLLDVELFR
-411 RDAVRTMAL
+411 RAVRTMIL
-420 AMEIIVDASSYPT
+420 AMEIVVDASSYPT
-433 ASIAQNSH
+433 AAIAQNSH

-460 GVPYDSDA
+460 GLAYDSDA
-468 GRTLAAAL
+468 GRALAAGV
-476 SAYLS
+476 SAMLS
-481 AEGYHMSAEISRR
+481 AEGYHMSGEIAKRM
-494 IGSFPGFDKNRAPMI
+494 GPFAGFEKNRAPML
-509 RVMGKHAKAAD
+509 RVMGKHAKAAERIVAGD
-520 AIPKTDGRFDA
+520 ARLGPLVQA
-531 YVTAAADRWHET
+531 SVDRWHET

-584 KVKNLVGGGQLRMV
+584 KVKNLVGGGILRMV
-598 NHTVTEALAELGYAP
+598 NRTVPDGLAALGYSA
-613 EAAAAIVHHLETTG
+613 EEVRSISAHLETSG
-627 TIEGAPGLAPEH
+627 TIEGAPGLEPED
-639 LPVFDCA
+639 LSVFDCA
-646 LAPVAGS
+646 LAPAGGS

-675 ASKTINLPNDAT
+675 ASKTINLPNEAT
-687 VEDIEK
+687 VEEIEK
-693 IYMEAWRLGVKSVA
+693 IYLEAWRLGVKSVA

-716 QPYETAKGKS
+716 QPFETGKGRAG
-726 TGPVLRG
+726 TPVGPRG
-733 AVREKLPD
+733 PARERLPD
-741 ERKAITHHFQVGG
+741 ERKALTHHFSVGG

-765 DGRPGEMFF
+765 DGRPGEIFF

-809 KLAHMRFEPSG
+809 KLAHLRFEPAG

-837 ARWLAVEFLT
+837 ARWLAIEFLT
-847 EEERRSIGLEG
+847 EDERRAIGLEG
-858 PAAEA
+858 PVEGNGN
-863 SGNGHGN
+863 GNGHS
-870 LANAKPSTM
+870 APPPAKGATSQT
-879 VKFETKPLDAFVD
+879 VKFETRALDTFSPDPTGGVMEDA
-892 GRRGPESDT
+892 PAC
-901 SAQSSHGGPSGGNT
+901 AQ
-915 DDSPS
+915 
-920 CHICG
+920 CG

-932 TCYACTVCGATSGCS
+932 TCYACTVCGSTSGCS

>member
-1 MAVARKRAAVAT
+1 MAVAKKRASPLAEPT
-13 SPNTPVDD
+13 SS
-21 TGIRP
+21 RP
-26 AGRNGR
+26 PSRLGR
-32 EPIAVPRLV
+32 EPIPVPRLV
-41 PRGKTAFDTV
+41 PREKTAFDTV
-51 SWRLHDSVIKA
+51 GWKTHDSVIKN

-72 GIRAPTSWSE
+72 GIHAPATWGENS
-82 TAINIAASKYFRIIA
+82 INIAASKYFRVIQ
-97 GQRETSI
+97 GRRENSVD
-104 EGMIRRVTHWIAQKG
+104 GMIRRVCHWIAQRG
-119 LELGYL
+119 LSLGYL
-125 DTVEETTI
+125 DTADEATR
-133 LEESLAFLMVQQMA
+133 LEESLSYLMVQQMA

-157 GVRQPPQCS
+157 GVREPPQCS

-177 DSILALAGSEGRLFK
+177 DSILHLATSEGRLFK

-197 GSNLSPLRGSRERL
+197 GSNLSALRGSRERL
-211 AGGGIASGPVS
+211 SGGGIASGPVS

-245 MVILNMDHPDIV
+245 MVILNMDHPDIG
-257 DFIECKVREEEKAMA
+257 DFIDCKVREEDKALA

-293 ISYQN
+293 IAYQN

-310 EAVKRDGEWKTYNR
+310 DAVIADGDWKTYNR
-324 TDHAVAATYQARDL
+324 TDHAVAATYRARDL

-350 DPGVQYDDVTND
+350 DPGVQFDDITND

-384 DDTACNLS
+384 DDTACNLA

-398 FLNERGDFDLPLY
+398 FLDAQGQFDLPLF
-411 RDAVRTMAL
+411 RDAIRTMIL
-420 AMEIIVDASSYPT
+420 AMEILVDASSYPT
-433 ASIAQNSH
+433 PAIAQNSH

-447 LGYANLGALLMHY
+447 LGYANLGSLLMHY
-460 GVPYDSDA
+460 GLAYESPE
-468 GRTLAAAL
+468 GRTLAGAI

-481 AEGYHMSAEISRR
+481 AEGYHMSAEIAQRT
-494 IGSFPGFDKNRAPMI
+494 GPFPGFEKNRAPML
-509 RVMGKHAKAAD
+509 RVMQKHANAAEKIPVNDPRLSPLID
-520 AIPKTDGRFDA
+520 AAGA
-531 YVTAAADRWHET
+531 RWRDT
-543 VQAGELWGYRNA
+543 VKAGELWGYRNA

-584 KVKNLVGGGQLRMV
+584 KTKNLVGGGSMKMV
-598 NHTVTEALAELGYAP
+598 NQTVEAGLTALGYTADQV
-613 EAAAAIVHHLETTG
+613 ASIKHHIESTG
-627 TIEGAPGLAPEH
+627 SAENAPGLKPEH
-639 LPVFDCA
+639 LAVFDTA
-646 LAPVAGS
+646 LAPAGAH
-653 RTIAPMGHL
+653 RTIPPMGHL
-662 KMLGAV
+662 RMLGAV

-675 ASKTINLPNDAT
+675 ASKTINLPHDAT

-693 IYMEAWRLGVKSVA
+693 IYLEAWKLGIKSVA

-716 QPYETAKGKS
+716 QPYETGKGKA
-726 TGPVLRG
+726 G
-733 AVREKLPD
+733 AVGTPRGPTRERLPD
-741 ERKAITHHFQVGG
+741 ERKALTHHFQVGG

-765 DGRPGEMFF
+765 DGRPGEIFF

-809 KLAHMRFEPSG
+809 KLAHLRFEPAG
-820 ATNNARIR
+820 MTNNPKIR
-828 FAKSIPDYV
+828 VAKSIPDYV
-837 ARWLAVEFLT
+837 ARWLALEFLT
-847 EEERRSIGLEG
+847 QDQRLAIGLEAPPG
-858 PAAEA
+858 ENGHDPAPAVKPAAIA
-863 SGNGHGN
+863 
-870 LANAKPSTM
+870 TT
-879 VKFETKPLDAFVD
+879 FETKPLDAFGD
-892 GRRGPESDT
+892 GARAGLT
-901 SAQSSHGGPSGGNT
+901 SEDA
-915 DDSPS
+915 PS
-920 CHICG
+920 CSQCG

-932 TCYACTVCGATSGCS
+932 TCYACTVCGSTSGCS

>member
-1 MAVARKRAAVAT
+1 MAVAKKRASLPEEAAARAA
-13 SPNTPVDD
+13 PR
-21 TGIRP
+21 I
-26 AGRNGR
+26 GRD
-32 EPIAVPRLV
+32 PIPIPRLV
-41 PRGKTAFDTV
+41 PRDKTAFDTV
-51 SWRLHDSVIKA
+51 EWKNHDSLIKN
-62 ADGKVIFELK
+62 ADGKVIFEQK
-72 GIRAPTSWSE
+72 GIRAPVSWSDNS
-82 TAINIAASKYFRIIA
+82 INIAASKYFRVIQ
-97 GQRETSI
+97 GRRENSV
-104 EGMIRRVTHWIAQKG
+104 EGMIRRVCHWISQTG
-119 LELGYL
+119 LELGYF
-125 DTVEETTI
+125 DTPGEATT

-157 GVRQPPQCS
+157 GVRDPPQCS
-166 ACFIQSVTDDM
+166 ACFIQSVGDDM
-177 DSILALAGSEGRLFK
+177 DSILNLAVSEGRLFK

-197 GSNLSPLRGSRERL
+197 GSNLSSLRGSHEHL
-211 AGGGIASGPVS
+211 SGGGIASGPVS

-257 DFIECKVREEEKAMA
+257 DFIECKVREEDKAYA
-272 LIREGFSSNFDG
+272 LIREGYSPNFDG

-293 ISYQN
+293 IAYQN

-310 EAVKRDGEWKTYNR
+310 EAVQKDGEWKTYNR
-324 TDHAVAATYQARDL
+324 TDHAVAATYRARDL

-350 DPGVQYDDVTND
+350 DPGVQFDDLTND

-384 DDTACNLS
+384 DDTACNLA
-392 SINLMK
+392 SINLMR
-398 FLNERGDFDLPLY
+398 FLDANGSFDLELFQA
-411 RDAVRTMAL
+411 AVRTMIL
-420 AMEIIVDASSYPT
+420 AMEIVVDASSYPT
-433 ASIAQNSH
+433 AAITQNSH

-460 GVPYDSDA
+460 GLPYDSDG
-468 GRTLAAAL
+468 GRTLAGAVSAFL
-476 SAYLS
+476 SG
-481 AEGYHMSAEISRR
+481 EGYHMSAEIAKRM
-494 IGSFPGFDKNRAPMI
+494 GPFAGFDKNRAPML
-509 RVMGKHAKAAD
+509 RVMGKHA
-520 AIPKTDGRFDA
+520 
-531 YVTAAADRWHET
+531 AAADRIALNDARLTSLVQASAERWRET
-543 VQAGELWGYRNA
+543 VKAGELWGYRNA

-584 KVKNLVGGGQLRMV
+584 KTKNLVGGGTMRMV
-598 NHTVTEALAELGYAP
+598 NRTVADGLTSLGYS
-613 EAAAAIVHHLETTG
+613 AASIDAITKYLETTG
-627 TIEGAPGLAPEH
+627 TVEGAPGLQPEH
-639 LPVFDCA
+639 LSVFDCA
-646 LAPVAGS
+646 LAPLGGN
-653 RTIAPMGHL
+653 RTIPPMGHL

-675 ASKTINLPNDAT
+675 ASKTINLSNDAT
-687 VEDIEK
+687 VEDIER
-693 IYMEAWRLGVKSVA
+693 IYLEAWQLGIKSVA

-716 QPYETAKGKS
+716 QPYETGKGKAAAA
-726 TGPVLRG
+726 TGARAP
-733 AVREKLPD
+733 ARERLPD
-741 ERKAITHHFQVGG
+741 ERKAITHHFSVGG

-765 DGRPGEMFF
+765 DGRPGEVFF

-809 KLAHMRFEPSG
+809 KLAHLRFEPAG
-820 ATNNARIR
+820 ATNNSKIR

-837 ARWLAVEFLT
+837 ARWLALEFLT
-847 EEERRSIGLEG
+847 EEERRSIGLEA
-858 PAAEA
+858 PVAEN
-863 SGNGHGN
+863 SNGHGN
-870 LANAKPSTM
+870 GAPSGTAAT
-879 VKFETKPLDAFVD
+879 VKFETRPLDLF
-892 GRRGPESDT
+892 G
-901 SAQSSHGGPSGGNT
+901 QSPAVGGVSE
-915 DDSPS
+915 DSPS